1 MNLLAIDTSTEAC
14 SAALLRSDGA
24 RFGRFEIAPRQ
35 HNRLLP
41 QMIDALLDEAA
52 LVRGRIDYCAFANG
66 PGAFTGIRIAAAQ
79 AQGIG
84 LGLGIP
90 LIPVST
96 LALLAQT
103 CFDRADA
110 GRVLVALDARMNEVY
125 WAVYRRNDAGLAEL
139 VGAEHIGGVDT
150 VEIPAGV
157 DAGAGHGWL
166 QALRERVDF
175 PVALDLLPDASSMLA
190 LARQRID
197 TGDCLSADRIEI
209 NYLRNQVADKPAGA

>member
-14 SAALLRSDGA
+14 SAALQRSDGA
-24 RFGRFEIAPRQ
+24 CFGQFEIAPRQ

-41 QMIDALLDEAA
+41 RMIDAVLQEAEIE
-52 LVRGRIDYCAFANG
+52 RNRIDYCAFANG

-90 LIPVST
+90 LITIST

-103 CFDRADA
+103 CFDRASV
-110 GRVLVALDARMNEVY
+110 GRVLVALDARMDEVY
-125 WAVYRRNDAGLAEL
+125 WGVYRRNDAGLAEL
-139 VGAEHIGGVDT
+139 EGAERLGGVET
-150 VEIPAGV
+150 VEVATDV

-166 QALRERVDF
+166 GPLRERVDF
-175 PVALDLLPDASSMLA
+175 PVEFELLPDARSMLA

-197 TGDCLSADRIEI
+197 TGECRPADRVEM
-209 NYLRNQVADKPAGA
+209 NYLRNKVAEKPGNA